1 MKKELFNLGYVLLLF
16 MLDLNVCYA
25 ASINMSANSLSV
37 TKGNSVTVRAV
48 INEGSPIVSIE
59 GNLKC
64 SGAGVNKSIS
74 LNFDDSSNSVKS
86 KSYSLSFTPSSSGKV
101 TCYTSSVRLTNMSS
115 GSWVNINDK
124 QIVITVN
131 EPPKVV
137 PKVYS
142 SNNYLSGLSVNS
154 LKLDKD
160 FDKEVT
166 EYTVTVPAETTEIVV
181 NAQLADSTAK
191 VEGVGTLKVSEGINT
206 FSIVVTA
213 ENGSK
218 RTYKLIA
225 NVLELEPIKVTV
237 DKKEYTVIRKKKDLP
252 KISQYNVEKVIGIG
266 EDKVDGYHNDI
277 LDYDLVGL
285 KDSDGN
291 ISYYIYKDGK
301 YTLYKEL
308 TFNGMTLQ
316 LVLKDA
322 PLGYKKTTFLY
333 DGNKVDSYQE
343 VKVDILKNTYAVSDN
358 DITGN
363 QYYLFYAKNVETGK
377 ENLYQYDA
385 LEKTVQRY
393 NTQVLDMYKG
403 ARDTYYMYLLGAI
416 LLLGVVIVIFSIIL
430 ILNGKK
436 NKRKNKI
443 KEVEDTSLEE
453 DTLEDSDL
461 AIKEEVEDEFEEEI
475 KDKKKKKRNK

>member
-1 MKKELFNLGYVLLLF
+1 MFKVDREICIACEQCIKDCPVNDIYLKEGKAHIKNEACIKCGHCIAICPVKAVSTDDYDMDEVIEYKKEDF
-16 MLDLNVCYA
+16 
-25 ASINMSANSLSV
+25 
-37 TKGNSVTVRAV
+37 
-48 INEGSPIVSIE
+48 EIE
-59 GNLKC
+59 PERL
-64 SGAGVNKSIS
+64 
-74 LNFDDSSNSVKS
+74 LNFIK
-86 KSYSLSFTPSSSGKV
+86 FRR
-101 TCYTSSVRLTNMSS
+101 SVRRF
-115 GSWVNINDK
+115 K
-124 QIVITVN
+124 
-131 EPPKVV
+131 
-137 PKVYS
+137 
-142 SNNYLSGLSVNS
+142 
-154 LKLDKD
+154 
-160 FDKEVT
+160 DKEVEKDKIEKIIEAGRFT
-166 EYTVTVPAETTEIVV
+166 QTGTNSQDVSYTVL
-181 NAQLADSTAK
+181 Q
-191 VEGVGTLKVSEGINT
+191 
-206 FSIVVTA
+206 
-213 ENGSK
+213 
-218 RTYKLIA
+218 
-225 NVLELEPIKVTV
+225 
-237 DKKEYTVIRKKKDLP
+237 KDLP
-252 KISQYNVEKVIGIG
+252 KISQYNVEKVISIG

-436 NKRKNKI
+436 
-443 KEVEDTSLEE
+443 L
-453 DTLEDSDL
+453 
-461 AIKEEVEDEFEEEI
+461 
-475 KDKKKKKRNK
+475 KKK

>member
-1 MKKELFNLGYVLLLF
+1 
-16 MLDLNVCYA
+16 
-25 ASINMSANSLSV
+25 
-37 TKGNSVTVRAV
+37 
-48 INEGSPIVSIE
+48 
-59 GNLKC
+59 
-64 SGAGVNKSIS
+64 
-74 LNFDDSSNSVKS
+74 
-86 KSYSLSFTPSSSGKV
+86 
-101 TCYTSSVRLTNMSS
+101 
-115 GSWVNINDK
+115 
-124 QIVITVN
+124 
-131 EPPKVV
+131 
-137 PKVYS
+137 
-142 SNNYLSGLSVNS
+142 
-154 LKLDKD
+154 
-160 FDKEVT
+160 
-166 EYTVTVPAETTEIVV
+166 
-181 NAQLADSTAK
+181 
-191 VEGVGTLKVSEGINT
+191 
-206 FSIVVTA
+206 
-213 ENGSK
+213 
-218 RTYKLIA
+218 
-225 NVLELEPIKVTV
+225 
-237 DKKEYTVIRKKKDLP
+237 
-252 KISQYNVEKVIGIG
+252 
-266 EDKVDGYHNDI
+266 
-277 LDYDLVGL
+277 
-285 KDSDGN
+285 
-291 ISYYIYKDGK
+291 
-301 YTLYKEL
+301 
-308 TFNGMTLQ
+308 MTLQ

>member
-1 MKKELFNLGYVLLLF
+1 M
-16 MLDLNVCYA
+16 
-25 ASINMSANSLSV
+25 
-37 TKGNSVTVRAV
+37 
-48 INEGSPIVSIE
+48 
-59 GNLKC
+59 
-64 SGAGVNKSIS
+64 
-74 LNFDDSSNSVKS
+74 
-86 KSYSLSFTPSSSGKV
+86 
-101 TCYTSSVRLTNMSS
+101 
-115 GSWVNINDK
+115 
-124 QIVITVN
+124 
-131 EPPKVV
+131 
-137 PKVYS
+137 
-142 SNNYLSGLSVNS
+142 
-154 LKLDKD
+154 
-160 FDKEVT
+160 
-166 EYTVTVPAETTEIVV
+166 
-181 NAQLADSTAK
+181 
-191 VEGVGTLKVSEGINT
+191 
-206 FSIVVTA
+206 
-213 ENGSK
+213 
-218 RTYKLIA
+218 
-225 NVLELEPIKVTV
+225 
-237 DKKEYTVIRKKKDLP
+237 
-252 KISQYNVEKVIGIG
+252 
-266 EDKVDGYHNDI
+266 
-277 LDYDLVGL
+277 GL

-343 VKVDILKNTYAVSDN
+343 VKVDILKNTYALSDN